1 MQEYVTIISN
11 FGFPIALTI
20 YLMVRFEKK
29 IDDLDKSISGDNGL
43 IVQIKDLGIKIEEL
57 KECVKDKK

>member
-1 MQEYVTIISN
+1 MDELINIISN

-29 IDDLDKSISGDNGL
+29 IDDLDKSISGDSGL
-43 IVQIKDLGIKIEEL
+43 IVQIKDLGGKIDEL
-57 KECVKDKK
+57 KECVKEIK

>member
-1 MQEYVTIISN
+1 MDELINIISN

-29 IDDLDKSISGDNGL
+29 IDDLDKSISGESGL
-43 IVQIKDLGIKIEEL
+43 IVQIKELGSKIDEL
-57 KECVKDKK
+57 KECVKEIK